1 MIETQLIE
9 IQELIKKT
17 LCASAVSDTCSL
29 LLSEKK
35 TGKEKS
41 LKQKQT
47 RVLPSRQSI

>member
-17 LCASAVSDTCSL
+17 LCASAV
-29 LLSEKK
+29 SEKK